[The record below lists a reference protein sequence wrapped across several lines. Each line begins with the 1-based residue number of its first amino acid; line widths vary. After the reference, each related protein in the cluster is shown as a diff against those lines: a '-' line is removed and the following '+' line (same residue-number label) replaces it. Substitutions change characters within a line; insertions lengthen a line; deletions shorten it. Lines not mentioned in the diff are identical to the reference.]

1 MEEELGAGTDREE
14 SRNATELGA
23 FRVGGFNA
31 SAESQRGMGRG
42 GAGGWRGR
50 RSAHSVR
57 VNGVREGTGTLS
69 CAEDLAVLWRTGI
82 LKFCDRE
89 PCSSYRVL

>member
-1 MEEELGAGTDREE
+1 VELGAGTDKEV
-14 SRNATELGA
+14 SATELGA

-31 SAESQRGMGRG
+31 SSESQRGMGRG
-42 GAGGWRGR
+42 GASGWRVR

-57 VNGVREGTGTLS
+57 VNGVREGTGTLG

-82 LKFCDRE
+82 LKFCDWE
-89 PCSSYRVL
+89 LCSSYRVL